1 MYQNHTGPTGHHD
14 DRPSEASSRDIT
26 PPSTSQHG
34 ELGEG
39 GEGGEGG
46 EEGRRGGGER
56 REMDDECR
64 GQVVAHLVS
73 RKLWSRNAVSTGE
86 REERESGEKREGGEE
101 REGGGAARSEEDS
114 ATETKPGSKED
125 EVHKLSL

>member
-34 ELGEG
+34 EL

-86 REERESGEKREGGEE
+86 REERESGEE